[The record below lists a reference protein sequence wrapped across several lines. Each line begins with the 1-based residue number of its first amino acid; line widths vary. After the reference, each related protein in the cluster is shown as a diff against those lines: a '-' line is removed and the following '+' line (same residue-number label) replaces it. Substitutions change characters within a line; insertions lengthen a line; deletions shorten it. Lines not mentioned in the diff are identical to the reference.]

1 MKRVT
6 TLTAFSAKLCCGEGF
21 ALLKALFYA
30 PLRFTMVTLKRFIML
45 GSGVQVP
52 A

>member
-1 MKRVT
+1 MT
-6 TLTAFSAKLCCGEGF
+6 TSKAFSEKLWPGGVDV
-21 ALLKALFYA
+21 LLIGPVYG
-30 PLRFTMVTLKRFIML
+30 PIRFTMVTLKRFIML